1 VDEAIVGRLQVLGFS
16 LYEARVYVALLRHGP
31 QNGNEVA
38 KSASLPSSK
47 VYSTLERL
55 VSKGIVHTVRSGG
68 STQYVCVLPEELL
81 PRLRQDFVEPLEF
94 LERTLPSLGS
104 FEPAAEVLTVAG
116 LDAILES
123 SRSILRNAR
132 EELYLSVWTDDIAFL
147 ADDLVNAHDRNVRI
161 YGMFYGDDP
170 PPEGTGSWLMH
181 AYRQIVSDRI
191 GGRML
196 TLVADGEEALMAHIP
211 SSSGASGVRTRN
223 PVLALI
229 AREYLHHDLVLQRAQ
244 IAIGFGEWDRWWQA
258 DPELRAIIISGG
270 ESAGASR
277 TKKPARGRR
286 GASASSA
293 AGSEKR

>member
-1 VDEAIVGRLQVLGFS
+1 VDEAIVSRLQVLGFS

-47 VYSTLERL
+47 VYATLERL
-55 VSKGIVHTVRSGG
+55 ASKGIVHTVRSGG
-68 STQYVCVLPEELL
+68 STQYVCVLPQELL

-94 LERTLPSLGS
+94 LERTLPSLAS
-104 FEPAAEVLTVAG
+104 FEPAAEVLTVSG
-116 LDAILES
+116 LDAVLEN
-123 SRSILRNAR
+123 SRSIVRNAR
-132 EELYLSVWTDDIAFL
+132 AELYLSVW
-147 ADDLVNAHDRNVRI
+147 ADDLEALTDDLTGAHERDVSI
-161 YGMFYGDDP
+161 YGMFYGDEA
-170 PPEGTGSWLMH
+170 PPESMGSWLTH

-196 TLVADGEEALMAHIP
+196 TLVADGEEALIAHIP
-211 SSSGASGVRTRN
+211 TGGGANGVRTRN

-270 ESAGASR
+270 ERAAGKA
-277 TKKPARGRR
+277 PAKGRR
-286 GASASSA
+286 TGPVA
-293 AGSEKR
+293 AAKDA